1 MIFSNIFKKKT
12 GAVSRDEARR
22 EAFRTK
28 YAAFHRL
35 LAKNND
41 VLELMADM
49 EEKRS
54 GEFLFDRQYIEKMTE
69 SVAGGIHEIIDR
81 LNEIS
86 GNRYSPLYDRYARI
100 SSGIKE
106 LLARKREIPV
116 CSYTVPYGQV
126 TGDMI
131 DRLGGKNANL
141 GEVRNRIH
149 LPTPEGFAIST
160 YAFKKFIDHN
170 ALHGRI
176 SGMLNGLSPEDLA
189 QLNRATAEIQDM
201 ISSAEVPCDLADAV
215 DKAVGDLL
223 SRPSGTEE
231 TVMPPMFSVRSS
243 ALQED
248 GEFSFAGQYATFLN
262 VPPEQILQR
271 YKEVV
276 ASLFTSRALFY
287 FKTKGLNESDMVM
300 SVGVLRMIDA
310 KAAGV
315 IYSRDPNN
323 PKSSDVMVSSVRG
336 LGKCVVDGTMTPET
350 YRVSRDKGLE
360 IVVRDLHSQ
369 KTMIRCAAGGS
380 TEEIDVTGASTG
392 QSVSDYEIKTLAG
405 YALSIER
412 HYNCPQDI
420 EWAIDSLGNS
430 YILQARPLKIIE
442 KETPRSIPTRVPGHE
457 ILIDK
462 GIIACKGIGHGK
474 VQMIRSDADLADFPD
489 GAVLVAKHTSPKY
502 VSVMNRAS
510 AIVTDFGG
518 ATGHMASLARE
529 FQVPAILDTESA
541 TAKLKDGQEI
551 TVDAYNCNVYEGR
564 VAELIEFAEKKEEP
578 FKDTL
583 IFKTLQKILKWIV
596 PLNLIDPE
604 GANFRADACET
615 FHDITRFS
623 HEMAMREMFRIT
635 STPSDEIGET
645 RKLIAGIPLVSYLID
660 LGGGIKE
667 DAPKVL
673 NPEHLASEPLMAFFR
688 GLVASNWP
696 QAKPVDAGGFL
707 GMLAH
712 TATIPEEELQ
722 RTGEKSFSFISEHYM
737 NFLLRLGY
745 HLSTVEAF
753 AGDNLND
760 NYIRFFFKGGGAAA
774 DRRLRRV
781 RLISEILKTMDFR
794 VKVVDDV
801 VDAMIT
807 KYKKNMIE
815 EKLEVLG
822 RFTAYTKQL
831 DMVMYNDTITD
842 FYIQDF
848 VKKYIRKQAK

>member
-1 MIFSNIFKKKT
+1 
-12 GAVSRDEARR
+12 
-22 EAFRTK
+22 
-28 YAAFHRL
+28 
-35 LAKNND
+35 
-41 VLELMADM
+41 
-49 EEKRS
+49 
-54 GEFLFDRQYIEKMTE
+54 
-69 SVAGGIHEIIDR
+69 
-81 LNEIS
+81 
-86 GNRYSPLYDRYARI
+86 
-100 SSGIKE
+100 
-106 LLARKREIPV
+106 
-116 CSYTVPYGQV
+116 
-126 TGDMI
+126 
-131 DRLGGKNANL
+131 
-141 GEVRNRIH
+141 
-149 LPTPEGFAIST
+149 
-160 YAFKKFIDHN
+160 
-170 ALHGRI
+170 
-176 SGMLNGLSPEDLA
+176 
-189 QLNRATAEIQDM
+189 
-201 ISSAEVPCDLADAV
+201 
-215 DKAVGDLL
+215 
-223 SRPSGTEE
+223 
-231 TVMPPMFSVRSS
+231 MFSVRSS

-287 FKTKGLNESDMVM
+287 FKTKGLNENDMVM

-350 YRVSRDKGLE
+350 YRVARDKGME
-360 IVVRDLHSQ
+360 IVGRDIHSQ
-369 KTMIRCAAGGS
+369 KTMVICSAGGS
-380 TEEIDVTGASTG
+380 TEEVDVTAAIAGG
-392 QSVSDYEIKTLAG
+392 QSISDKEIKTLAG
-405 YALSIER
+405 YALAIEK

-420 EWAIDSLGNS
+420 EWAIDSQGNP
-430 YILQARPLKIIE
+430 YILQARPLRIIE

-457 ILIDK
+457 ILIGK
-462 GIIACKGIGHGK
+462 GIIACKGIGCGK
-474 VQMIRSDADLADFPD
+474 VHMIRTDADLADFPE

-564 VAELIEFAEKKEEP
+564 VAELIEFADKKEEP

-604 GANFRADACET
+604 GDNFRADACAT

-623 HEMAMREMFRIT
+623 HEMAMHEMFRIT

-673 NPEHLASEPLMAFFR
+673 NPEHLDSEPLKAFFR

-707 GMLAH
+707 GMMAH

-722 RTGEKSFSFISEHYM
+722 RTGEKSFSFISGHYM

-760 NYIRFFFKGGGAAA
+760 NYIRYFFKGGGAAA

-801 VDAMIT
+801 VDAVIT
-807 KYKKNMIE
+807 KYKKHMIE

-822 RFTAYTKQL
+822 RLTAYTKQL

-848 VKKYIRKQAK
+848 VKKHIRKQILDCTMRALIC

>member
-1 MIFSNIFKKKT
+1 
-12 GAVSRDEARR
+12 
-22 EAFRTK
+22 
-28 YAAFHRL
+28 
-35 LAKNND
+35 
-41 VLELMADM
+41 
-49 EEKRS
+49 
-54 GEFLFDRQYIEKMTE
+54 
-69 SVAGGIHEIIDR
+69 
-81 LNEIS
+81 
-86 GNRYSPLYDRYARI
+86 
-100 SSGIKE
+100 
-106 LLARKREIPV
+106 
-116 CSYTVPYGQV
+116 
-126 TGDMI
+126 
-131 DRLGGKNANL
+131 
-141 GEVRNRIH
+141 
-149 LPTPEGFAIST
+149 
-160 YAFKKFIDHN
+160 
-170 ALHGRI
+170 
-176 SGMLNGLSPEDLA
+176 
-189 QLNRATAEIQDM
+189 
-201 ISSAEVPCDLADAV
+201 
-215 DKAVGDLL
+215 
-223 SRPSGTEE
+223 
-231 TVMPPMFSVRSS
+231 
-243 ALQED
+243 
-248 GEFSFAGQYATFLN
+248 
-262 VPPEQILQR
+262 
-271 YKEVV
+271 
-276 ASLFTSRALFY
+276 
-287 FKTKGLNESDMVM
+287 
-300 SVGVLRMIDA
+300 
-310 KAAGV
+310 
-315 IYSRDPNN
+315 
-323 PKSSDVMVSSVRG
+323 
-336 LGKCVVDGTMTPET
+336 
-350 YRVSRDKGLE
+350 
-360 IVVRDLHSQ
+360 
-369 KTMIRCAAGGS
+369 
-380 TEEIDVTGASTG
+380 
-392 QSVSDYEIKTLAG
+392 
-405 YALSIER
+405 
-412 HYNCPQDI
+412 
-420 EWAIDSLGNS
+420 
-430 YILQARPLKIIE
+430 
-442 KETPRSIPTRVPGHE
+442 VPGHE
-457 ILIDK
+457 ILIGK

-474 VQMIRSDADLADFPD
+474 VQIIRSDADLTDFPD

>member
-1 MIFSNIFKKKT
+1 
-12 GAVSRDEARR
+12 
-22 EAFRTK
+22 
-28 YAAFHRL
+28 
-35 LAKNND
+35 
-41 VLELMADM
+41 
-49 EEKRS
+49 
-54 GEFLFDRQYIEKMTE
+54 
-69 SVAGGIHEIIDR
+69 
-81 LNEIS
+81 
-86 GNRYSPLYDRYARI
+86 
-100 SSGIKE
+100 
-106 LLARKREIPV
+106 
-116 CSYTVPYGQV
+116 
-126 TGDMI
+126 
-131 DRLGGKNANL
+131 
-141 GEVRNRIH
+141 
-149 LPTPEGFAIST
+149 
-160 YAFKKFIDHN
+160 
-170 ALHGRI
+170 
-176 SGMLNGLSPEDLA
+176 
-189 QLNRATAEIQDM
+189 
-201 ISSAEVPCDLADAV
+201 
-215 DKAVGDLL
+215 
-223 SRPSGTEE
+223 
-231 TVMPPMFSVRSS
+231 
-243 ALQED
+243 
-248 GEFSFAGQYATFLN
+248 
-262 VPPEQILQR
+262 
-271 YKEVV
+271 
-276 ASLFTSRALFY
+276 
-287 FKTKGLNESDMVM
+287 
-300 SVGVLRMIDA
+300 
-310 KAAGV
+310 
-315 IYSRDPNN
+315 
-323 PKSSDVMVSSVRG
+323 
-336 LGKCVVDGTMTPET
+336 MTPET

-360 IVVRDLHSQ
+360 IMRRDLHSQ
-369 KTMIRCAAGGS
+369 KTMIRCSAGGS
-380 TEEIDVTGASTG
+380 TEEIDVTDASTG
-392 QSVSDYEIKTLAG
+392 QSVSDSEIKILAG

-462 GIIACKGIGHGK
+462 GIIACKGIGYGK
-474 VQMIRSDADLADFPD
+474 VHMISSDADLADFPD

-541 TAKLKDGQEI
+541 TTKLKDGQEI

-815 EKLEVLG
+815 EKLEILG